1 MNTYQFLT
9 SLAWVILV
17 AGGLGLGAYLI
28 LSGRLRWLEYQT
40 GLGKINV
47 QVMTDLGIKNVS
59 PDEMIA
65 FESFVYRDLSHLE
78 RGARLAYVILF
89 IERELLQAE
98 FENNQLK
105 LELTDKGKQ
114 LHAKIMQECEKRLM
128 ISPQTEIVWKS
139 GEKKVVQQAEVDRG
153 KRILKEVSTK

>member
-9 SLAWVILV
+9 SLFWIITI
-17 AGGLGLGAYLI
+17 AGGLGLVAYLI

-40 GLGKINV
+40 ALGKISV

-89 IERELLQAE
+89 IERDLLEAQ
-98 FENNQLK
+98 FENNKLK
-105 LELTDKGKQ
+105 IELTDKGKK
-114 LHAKIMQECEKRLM
+114 LHAKIMSECEKRLM
-128 ISPQTEIVWKS
+128 ISPKTEIVWKS
-139 GEKKVVQQAEVDRG
+139 GEKKAVEQAEVDKG
-153 KRILKEVSTK
+153 KQLLQSVSK